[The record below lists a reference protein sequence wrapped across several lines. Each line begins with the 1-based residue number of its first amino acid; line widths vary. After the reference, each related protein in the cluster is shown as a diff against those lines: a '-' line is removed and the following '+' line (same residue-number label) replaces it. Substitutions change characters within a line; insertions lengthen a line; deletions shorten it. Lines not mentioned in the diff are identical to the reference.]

1 VKLYPLVF
9 SFRDLIPGNG
19 FVAGVAMDGRALLV
33 VEDDQ
38 DTWVHGVQP
47 GGIAAGDSNRRD
59 VALLQFKKSY
69 LSVLHDIAA
78 ETSSFQEFQVNVT
91 EFFSAI
97 SAPDQADWD
106 RAVAEVRSQQVSL
119 PDLPSVKAESKPPS
133 LLVEQVATDKA
144 KPTLSEPDVYREAA

>member
-19 FVAGVAMDGRALLV
+19 FIAGVAMDGRALLV

-47 GGIAAGDSNRRD
+47 GGIAAGDSERRD
-59 VALLQFKKSY
+59 VALTQFKKSY

-78 ETSSFQEFQVNVT
+78 ETSSFQEFQANVT
-91 EFFSAI
+91 EFFNEI
-97 SAPDQADWD
+97 SAPDQSDWHK
-106 RAVAEVRSQQVSL
+106 AVAEVRRQQVSL
-119 PDLPSVKAESKPPS
+119 ADLPTVKAESKPPS
-133 LLVEQVATDKA
+133 LFIQQVATDKA
-144 KPTLSEPDVYREAA
+144 KPNISEPDVYNEAA